1 MRSSCSF
8 IWKNLIGSQCQC
20 QWWWWWCVCFEVLL
34 WFNDRVSCRR
44 NNTVRYRLVHV
55 YVFAS
60 KVALKMVAER
70 HKIWNRLAAQI
81 WHFLA
86 HSAESCF
93 SRQKVPFFSVSRQNR
108 VKHCQCILNFNILS
122 SFALSST
129 LPLLSFAILWSNLSL
144 SLLFMCYELWVRGQ
158 ELLISFDNHLN
169 HCTIG

>member
-1 MRSSCSF
+1 MDTSYCHPHGCS
-8 IWKNLIGSQCQC
+8 
-20 QWWWWWCVCFEVLL
+20 
-34 WFNDRVSCRR
+34 R
-44 NNTVRYRLVHV
+44 NNTVRYRLVHI

-60 KVALKMVAER
+60 WVALKMMVEER

-169 HCTIG
+169 HALIGGGPIDQN

>member
-1 MRSSCSF
+1 MAEDGYDRNQLAEMSCLNLWSAQRSSCSF

-70 HKIWNRLAAQI
+70 HKIWNRLAGKI
-81 WHFLA
+81 LHFLA
-86 HSAESCF
+86 HSANPVFRDKKC
-93 SRQKVPFFSVSRQNR
+93 R
-108 VKHCQCILNFNILS
+108 ILAFHDKRLCDIHHPDFHHPRHS
-122 SFALSST
+122 PPPTFT
-129 LPLLSFAILWSNLSL
+129 TP
-144 SLLFMCYELWVRGQ
+144 M
-158 ELLISFDNHLN
+158 
-169 HCTIG
+169 